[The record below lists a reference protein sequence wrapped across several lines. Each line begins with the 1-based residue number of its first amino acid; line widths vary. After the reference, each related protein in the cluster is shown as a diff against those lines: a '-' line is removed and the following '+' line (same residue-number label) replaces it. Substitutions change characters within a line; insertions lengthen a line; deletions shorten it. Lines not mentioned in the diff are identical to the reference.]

1 MQIRSQQTS
10 NIKKRFIRAAGF
22 SLAML
27 MVLGML
33 LHFHHPLAA
42 VQYTFPL
49 TYQAPKGLKD
59 AKDEKEKVEEELDK
73 AEQNVEALSSEVGA
87 LSGELKQLE
96 GLSAEQKA
104 QYLEISQELAAA
116 LIAKKEALNM
126 YIDSQNTL
134 AQKTLEYSE
143 RISVMF
149 EYQNKST
156 LEVLLESESLAGFF
170 VNLELIE
177 LIGDSDKQIME
188 GMQAAMDDAALK
200 SEYALQEA
208 DDMQAVA
215 DQKEAEL
222 KELEALIGETTA
234 ALERKQAE
242 LSEWEKKEK
251 ELEEESKRLEGEI
264 AELQRKLYAANPGKS
279 GGTAPTQGSMTWPY
293 PGDYTIY
300 SSFGMRLHP
309 IHKDKNG
316 NRIYKMHNGVD
327 LGGSYG
333 NPIVAASSGTVIKAS
348 APNPGANTG
357 GVNFGNH
364 VIIDHGGGVSTIY
377 AHCKDLY
384 VSVGQEVSAG
394 ETIAACGSTGTST
407 GPHVHFEVRIN
418 GVPVDPKPYI
428 VG

>member
-1 MQIRSQQTS
+1 MFG
-10 NIKKRFIRAAGF
+10 KAMKRFGKISRKDGLRLSLSIVLAIVVTVGSLGLFTERAFAAPETNIRF
-22 SLAML
+22 SKIDQINEAEQDKEDTEDALAEAESKIQAL
-27 MVLGML
+27 RGELSELKGEL
-33 LHFHHPLAA
+33 
-42 VQYTFPL
+42 QY
-49 TYQAPKGLKD
+49 LKD
-59 AKDEKEKVEEELDK
+59 LNDA
-73 AEQNVEALSSEVGA
+73 QR
-87 LSGELKQLE
+87 
-96 GLSAEQKA
+96 A
-104 QYLEISQELAAA
+104 QYLKIAEEYAAA
-116 LIAKKEALNM
+116 LIAKQEALDI
-126 YIDSQNTL
+126 YLESQETL
-134 AQKTLEYSE
+134 ERKSAEYSE

-149 EYQNKST
+149 ELQNKST
-156 LEVLLESESLAGFF
+156 LEILLESDSLAGFF
-170 VNLELIE
+170 TNLEIVE
-177 LIGDSDKQIME
+177 LIAESDEQIME
-188 GMQAAMDDAALK
+188 EMDAALCDAQLK

-208 DDMQAVA
+208 LDMEAVA
-215 DQKEAEL
+215 EQKQAELIELEGMIGKTEATLNEKEAEL
-222 KELEALIGETTA
+222 SK
-234 ALERKQAE
+234 
-242 LSEWEKKEK
+242 WEKKQEELEK
-251 ELEEESKRLEGEI
+251 ESDRLDKEI
-264 AELQRKLYAANPGKS
+264 LRLQNELYAGS
-279 GGTAPTQGSMTWPY
+279 GSNGTPPPQGSMTWPY